1 MCTTQPTA
9 VVRHP
14 TLAVHGSYPALLPLG
29 VAGEAVE
36 RQGGARC
43 PSVPTAGHHTCVNHS
58 KGHGESVEVRIRY
71 LSGALTPKMVAEWR
85 SVEKRRVVIRLRLHT
100 RIWLGRVA

>member
-14 TLAVHGSYPALLPLG
+14 ALPVHSSYPALLPLG

-58 KGHGESVEVRIRY
+58 KATEKRGGGVRCY
-71 LSGALTPKMVAEWR
+71 LLGVLTPKMVVDW
-85 SVEKRRVVIRLRLHT
+85 SVEKRRVVINRRLHT
-100 RIWLGRVA
+100 RI